1 MCRGYWQVV
10 AEKEVQARLSFLP
23 LMASA
28 VGKFMPVVF
37 LNSPPN
43 FVATMTKMQEKQ
55 DVLDNE
61 RGLTRVGPKVIIDD
75 ILLNA
80 SIDDQFLA

>member
-1 MCRGYWQVV
+1 MYRGYWQVV

-43 FVATMTKMQEKQ
+43 FVATMTKMQEK
-55 DVLDNE
+55 
-61 RGLTRVGPKVIIDD
+61 
-75 ILLNA
+75 
-80 SIDDQFLA
+80 